1 MKQIKLLGLA
11 AFSLSLVA
19 CGGIK
24 GKEEIAK
31 MSPIEVAELACNAY
45 KDVELEQLQ
54 PLFPEKSYKRLI
66 SKSSKNAD
74 KFSEF
79 VKDADCGVIKTEN
92 ITYKR
97 LDATRVSFEKFSAIK
112 VFKVDGQFQVAIEG

>member
-1 MKQIKLLGLA
+1 MAIT
-11 AFSLSLVA
+11 LSLAA

-24 GKEEIAK
+24 SKEEIAQ
-31 MSPIEVAELACNAY
+31 MSPTDVAVLACNAY
-45 KDVELEQLQ
+45 KNIELEQLQ
-54 PLFPEKSYKRLI
+54 PLFPEESYKKFIR
-66 SKSSKNAD
+66 KTSKNAD

-79 VKDADCGVIKTEN
+79 VKDADCGVTKTES

-112 VFKVDGQFQVAIEG
+112 VFKVDDQYQVAMEG